1 MSTAK
6 YAIKNSQFTLIM
18 VIMVLALGVSTILSM
33 PRSEDPE
40 MKTTVFPIAI
50 VYPGTSPQDME
61 ELVVNPIES
70 KLYDLSDIK
79 QIKTSI
85 FDGVAVLFV
94 EYTFKSDVDDKYQE
108 LVREIGALR
117 PSLPEN
123 IYSIDI
129 DKVDPSNVNVIQLA
143 LISENAPRPLLK
155 KQADDLKEKLE
166 SIKALKDV
174 KISGLSDQIVR
185 VDVQP
190 DELARMNIPLS
201 QIMDMLQSGSQNIPG
216 GSILAGGKTFSI
228 KTTGNYQSI
237 DDIKNTIVSSSE
249 GKNILLRDVADVYP
263 SFAAETHLTRL
274 NGYRSLFINAAM
286 KKGENITAVQEEYTS
301 VISEFKDELPKNMD
315 LVTSFD
321 QADNVNK
328 RLSGLGID
336 FLIAVT
342 LVIFTLLPLGIR
354 ASGIV
359 MIAIPLSLSI
369 GVVLLHLSGYSLNQL
384 SIVGFVVA
392 LGLLV
397 DDSIVVVENIER
409 WMREGYSKLE
419 AAIKGTEQI
428 TLAVIG
434 CTATLVIAFMPLMF
448 MPEAAGSFIRSLPV
462 AVIFSV
468 LASMV
473 IALTVV
479 PFLATK
485 MLKPHEHP
493 EGNKV
498 LRVFQKVIHSTYAV
512 VLDKALKKPWTAIL
526 IAGLIFVG
534 SLFLI
539 PVIGFSLF
547 PASEKPQFLIN
558 ITTPDQSNIY
568 YTDSITR
575 QIEADLAEL
584 PQVKYYSSNVGKGN
598 PQIYYNVVQAN
609 TKSDFAEIFVQ
620 LEDDIKAKDKVKLI
634 NELRERWS
642 PYPGAKIEVKDFE
655 QGVPVISPVE
665 VKLLGDNLDTLQSLA
680 SKTEELLAS
689 TEGTIYVNNPVENKK
704 TDIRVNVDK
713 AKALALGVP
722 TAYIDQTIRM
732 ALAGIDIA
740 TFTDPTDTNNEYRIR
755 LTVPRDPYPDLTVF
769 DNLYVNNVRGGA
781 VPLRQI
787 ASLELESSSPQ
798 INHLDK
804 IRTVSVNSFV
814 ESGFSNDEVIQSV
827 IDKMEE
833 MPLPDGYQYIMG
845 GEVESREQSF
855 GGFGTVIMVT
865 VFLFIAVLVL
875 EFKTLKSTF
884 IVLSVIPL
892 GIVGAVLA
900 LLVTG
905 NTLSFVATIGMVA
918 LAGIEVKNTI
928 LLVDFTNQLRREGTE
943 LNEAIEKAGE
953 IRFLPIIL
961 TTLTAIGGL
970 LPIAWSSNPLIS
982 PLAIVMIGGLIS
994 STLLS
999 RIVTPVVYKLMPPK
1013 IEEEKTANDENR

>member
-6 YAIKNSQFTLIM
+6 FAIKNSQFTLIM
-18 VIMVLALGVSTILSM
+18 VIMVLVLGVSTVLTM

-40 MKTTVFPIAI
+40 MKTTMFPVVVI
-50 VYPGTSPQDME
+50 YPGTSPQDME
-61 ELVVNPIES
+61 ELIVNPIES

-85 FDGVAVLFV
+85 VDGVAVLFV
-94 EYTFKSDVDDKYQE
+94 EYTFESDVDDKYQE
-108 LVREIGALR
+108 LVREVSALR

-129 DKVDPSNVNVIQLA
+129 NRIDPSNVNVIQLA
-143 LISENAPRPLLK
+143 LISENAPRALLK
-155 KQADDLKEKLE
+155 KQADDLKENLE
-166 SIKALKDV
+166 AIKALKDV
-174 KISGLSDQIVR
+174 EISGLSDQIIC
-185 VDVQP
+185 VDVQT
-190 DELARMNIPLS
+190 DELSRMNIPLT
-201 QIMDMLQSGSQNIPG
+201 QVMDLIQSGSQNIPG
-216 GSILAGGKTFSI
+216 GNILAGGKTFSI
-228 KTTGNYQSI
+228 KTTGNYQAI
-237 DDIKNTIVSSSE
+237 DEIKNTIVSSSE
-249 GKNILLRDVADVYP
+249 GKNILLKDIADVYP
-263 SFAAETHLTRL
+263 SFAPETHITRL

-286 KKGENITAVQEEYTS
+286 KKGGNITDVQEEYLS
-301 VISEFKDELPKNMD
+301 VIDKFKENLPANMD

-321 QADNVNK
+321 QANNVNK

-342 LVIFTLLPLGIR
+342 LVLFTLLPLGLR

-369 GVVLLHLSGYSLNQL
+369 GIVFLHLFGYSLNQL

-462 AVIFSV
+462 AVILSV

-498 LRVFQKVIHSTYAV
+498 LRVFQKIIHSTYAV
-512 VLDKALKKPWTAIL
+512 VLDKALKKPWKAVA
-526 IAGLIFVG
+526 IAGVIFIG
-534 SLFLI
+534 SLLLI
-539 PVIGFSLF
+539 PIIGFSLF

-575 QIEADLAEL
+575 KIEAEL
-584 PQVKYYSSNVGKGN
+584 DEISEIKYYSSNVGKGN

-609 TKSDFAEIFVQ
+609 EKSDFAEIFVQ
-620 LEDDIKAKDKVKLI
+620 LEADIKAKDKVALI
-634 NELRERWS
+634 NRLREKWS
-642 PYPGAKIEVKDFE
+642 PYPGAKVEVKDFE

-665 VKLLGDNLDTLQSLA
+665 VKLLGNDLDTLQNVA
-680 SKTEELLAS
+680 AKVEQLLAS
-689 TEGTIYVNNPVENKK
+689 TEGAIYINNPVQNKK
-704 TDIRVNVDK
+704 TDIRVHVDK

-740 TFTDPTDTNNEYRIR
+740 TYTDPTDTHNEYKIR
-755 LTVPRDPYPDLTVF
+755 LSVPRDPYPDMGVF

-781 VPLRQI
+781 VPLKQL
-787 ASLELESSSPQ
+787 ASLELESSSSQ

-814 ESGFSNDEVIQSV
+814 ANGFSNDEVIQQV

-833 MPLPDGYQYIMG
+833 MPLPEGYRYIMG
-845 GEVESREQSF
+845 GEVESRQQSF
-855 GGFGTVIMVT
+855 GGFGTVIIVT

-875 EFKTLKSTF
+875 EFKTLKSTL

-892 GIVGAVLA
+892 GVVGAVLA
-900 LLVTG
+900 LLITG

-953 IRFLPIIL
+953 LRFLPIIL

-999 RIVTPVVYKLMPPK
+999 RIITPVIYKLIPPK
-1013 IEEEKTANDENR
+1013 I